1 MNTDMIKVSVYIPTF
16 NYAKFI
22 EKAIES
28 VLRQTLTVW
37 ELIIIDDG
45 STDST
50 LEVIKKYELHEQIS
64 IIKQENK
71 GLNKT
76 NNIALRLSRGQ
87 YIMRLDAD
95 DYLDENALFMLSS
108 TLDSMPDID
117 LIYPDYFE
125 VDPDENILNL
135 VRRKKIGEEV
145 ELLDLPAHGACTMFR
160 KDILVQV
167 GGYYEEFNRQDGYE
181 LWLRFIKKHKP
192 YNLNVPLF
200 YYRQHPVSIT
210 KKQDELL
217 DTRGQIKRNFVEK
230 NLNGQ
235 IPKTLG
241 LIPVTKHSIYHYG
254 EPFQKIAGKPL
265 IWYTINEAKK
275 ATRLDK
281 IVLASDDEVLL
292 KYAEDLGGI
301 EVIPRPKEQS
311 SASTQMYD
319 IINYVLK
326 HLHDKNNYTPDAV
339 CTLYIN
345 TPLRKAR
352 HIDKAVDTMVIFDVD
367 SVVSIEEELA
377 FCYQHGRFGL
387 QPIEKSRVIRTEKK
401 GIYKENS
408 AIFLSKKEVFQNKEM
423 VGQKVGHITM
433 LPEES
438 IKINS
443 AYGLWLAE
451 KIISDYKQQEI
462 K

>member
-1 MNTDMIKVSVYIPTF
+1 MIKVSVYIPTF

-22 EKAIES
+22 EKAIDS
-28 VLRQTLTVW
+28 VLCQTLKDW

-45 STDST
+45 STDNT
-50 LEVIKKYELHEQIS
+50 LEVIHKYEEHPQIT
-64 IIKQENK
+64 INKQENK

-95 DYLDENALFMLSS
+95 DYLDENALFMLSG

-125 VDPDENILNL
+125 VDPEENILNL

-160 KDILVQV
+160 KDVLVQV

-210 KKQDELL
+210 KKQDKLL
-217 DTRGQIKRNFVEK
+217 DTRRQIKRNFVEK
-230 NLNGQ
+230 NLNGE

-254 EPFQKIAGKPL
+254 EPFQEIAGKPL
-265 IWYTINEAKK
+265 IWYTLNEAMK
-275 ATRLDK
+275 ATHLDK
-281 IVLASDDEVLL
+281 IVLASDDEALL
-292 KYAEDLGGI
+292 EYAKDFKGI
-301 EVIPRPKEQS
+301 EVISRPKEQAT
-311 SASTQMYD
+311 ASTQMYD
-319 IINYVLK
+319 IINYALK
-326 HLHDKNNYTPDAV
+326 HLNDKSNYVPDAV

-352 HIDKAVDTMVIFDVD
+352 HIDKAIDTMAIFDVD

-377 FCYQHGRFGL
+377 FCYQHGKFGL

-408 AIFLSKKEVFQNKEM
+408 SIFLSKTEVFQNKEM
-423 VGQKVGHITM
+423 VGQKVGHISM

-443 AYGLWLAE
+443 AYALWLSE
-451 KIISDYKQQEI
+451 KIMSDWIPGKQ
-462 K
+462 